1 MTTLTGRT
9 ALVTGSTSGLGRAMT
24 DALAA
29 AGAHVV
35 VTGRNKAA
43 GEAAAAG
50 LRAAGHRADYVAADL
65 AEGVPAARH
74 LAEEAERL
82 LGGRVDILVNNAGI
96 VMQGGDT
103 ADTDEETYDRAW
115 TVNVKAAYFLT
126 GALAPA
132 MAARG
137 EGVIIN
143 TGSITAAYGF
153 AGSAVYSATKATL
166 ESLTRS
172 WAAEYGPK
180 GVRVN
185 AISPGLIQTEG
196 TAEGHDRVE
205 AMASTSP
212 VGRSGRAEE
221 IGPLAVYLAGDGAA
235 YIQGTVI
242 TLDGGWSVARR

>member
-1 MTTLTGRT
+1 MLSLNGRT
-9 ALVTGSTSGLGRAMT
+9 ALVTGSTSGLGRAMA

-35 VTGRNKAA
+35 ITGRNKAA
-43 GEAAAAG
+43 GERAVAE

-65 AEGVPAARH
+65 AEGIPAARH
-74 LAEEAERL
+74 LAEEAERV

-96 VMQGGDT
+96 VPLGGT
-103 ADTDEETYDRAW
+103 ADTDEETYDRIW
-115 TVNVKAAYFLT
+115 TVNVKSAYFLT

-137 EGVIIN
+137 DGVIIN

-185 AISPGLIQTEG
+185 AISPGLLQTEG
-196 TAEGHDRVE
+196 TAGGRDRVE
-205 AMASTSP
+205 AMASASP
-212 VGRSGRAEE
+212 AGRSGRAEE
-221 IGPLAVYLAGDGAA
+221 IGPLAVYLAGDDAA